1 MQQGEFMKNL
11 FLVMTV
17 VVCAVQGR
25 AFADETPTA
34 KTIDL
39 REELKEQIALV
50 QEGRNVIVD
59 YNDPSNLAGTSFFC
73 NPKADGSDAYELD
86 TSSSYYSDAKLKADV
101 KDLDTPQLRQRIL
114 EKGGSLSGFGA
125 EASVNKKRLI
135 QTSVSE
141 LVRLEVDKATAPNLA
156 PIVKAMRAAGARD
169 DQSFCYL
176 WSVKGFK
183 AEILVNMEQ
192 KFSLSTPA
200 IFVVTGK
207 ASFLQSDKLVNR
219 TYFAT
224 YLASRYVVKN
234 VEDQLKKPLPLD
246 KVILPVDEDLRNLV
260 LSAPFSAPE

>member
-1 MQQGEFMKNL
+1 MKNL
-11 FLVMTV
+11 LLVATIV
-17 VVCAVQGR
+17 ACAVHSQ
-25 AFADETPTA
+25 AFADETPTM
-34 KTIDL
+34 KMIDL

-73 NPKADGSDAYELD
+73 NPKADGSGAYELE
-86 TSSSYYSDAKLKADV
+86 TSASYYSDAKVKTDV

-114 EKGGSLSGFGA
+114 ERGGSLSGFGA
-125 EASVNKKRLI
+125 EVSTDKKRLI

-141 LVRLEVDKATAPNLA
+141 LVRLEVDKATPPNFA
-156 PIVKAMRAAGARD
+156 AIVKEMRSAGAKD

-176 WSVKGFK
+176 WSVKSYK
-183 AEILVNMEQ
+183 AEILVSMEQ
-192 KFSLSTPA
+192 KIKLSTPA
-200 IFVVTGK
+200 IFIVTGN
-207 ASFLQSDKLVNR
+207 ASFLQSDKLTNR

-246 KVILPVDEDLRNLV
+246 KVILPADADLRNLV
-260 LSAPFSAPE
+260 LSAPFSTPE